1 MLTALVLTLTLHG
14 TQAARKAD
22 DSVRIRDGV
31 QLVYSTLEAGSYP
44 DITVQAGLPVR
55 WTISAEEK
63 SINGCNATMVIP
75 GLDLSLS
82 FRPGEN
88 VLDFTPEA
96 AGTIPYSCWMGM
108 IRGTIR
114 VTD

>member
-1 MLTALVLTLTLHG
+1 MLMVLVLTLTLHRAPAV
-14 TQAARKAD
+14 QNAD
-22 DSVRIRDGV
+22 GSVRIEDGV

-63 SINGCNATMVIP
+63 SINGCNYTMVIP
-75 GLDLSLS
+75 GLDLSLN
-82 FRPGEN
+82 FLPGEN
-88 VLDFTPEA
+88 VLEFIPET
-96 AGTIPYSCWMGM
+96 AGKIPYSCWMGM
-108 IRGTIR
+108 IRGTIT